1 VGVVERHVRSLRN
14 IDFSDL
20 LEVASGLDWNVVWF
34 ISDLDSKVDYLYGI
48 FSELIDV
55 FATVRTV
62 KMGRSNSLSGI
73 RHWMDSMMLS
83 RLLQSGIVH
92 MKFSVGM

>member
-14 IDFSDL
+14 IDSSDL
-20 LEVASGLDWNVVWF
+20 LEVASGLDWNAIRI
-34 ISDLDSKVDYLYGI
+34 ISDLDSKVDYLYGL

-55 FATVRTV
+55 FVPERTVRWE
-62 KMGRSNSLSGI
+62 GRILCRESDIGWI
-73 RHWMDSMMLS
+73 TMLS

-92 MKFSVGM
+92 MKFGVGM